1 MYIVHNV
8 RHLRELQ
15 LTNTKI
21 EANSSVI
28 IHVLILFKH
37 IVHEKHCILI
47 VLVRSSPQC

>member
-1 MYIVHNV
+1 MYNVHKV
-8 RHLRELQ
+8 RHIRELQ

-37 IVHEKHCILI
+37 KVQEKHCIR
-47 VLVRSSPQC
+47 VVSVHSSPQC